1 MFGWL
6 TITRN
11 PDCLKYRLYKTTS
24 RLGEPVFATS
34 SKYALKLYLD
44 MAGLCLNFRK
54 SRTMFQKNYFV
65 GGHDQSTG
73 CIQVDESMDQDD

>member
-11 PDCLKYRLYKTTS
+11 PDCLKYRLYKAS
-24 RLGEPVFATS
+24 SGFAGPMFATS
-34 SKYALKLYLD
+34 SKHALGLYFD
-44 MAGLCLNFRK
+44 MAGLVLNFRNT
-54 SRTMFQKNYFV
+54 RTTFRKNHFT

-73 CIQVDESMDQDD
+73 CVQVDESEEQDD